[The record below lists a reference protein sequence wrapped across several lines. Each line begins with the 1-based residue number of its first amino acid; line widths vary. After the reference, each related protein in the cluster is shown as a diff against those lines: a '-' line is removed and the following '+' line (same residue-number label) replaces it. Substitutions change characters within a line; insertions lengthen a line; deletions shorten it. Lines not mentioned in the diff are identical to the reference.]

1 MTSSRQYDALRIE
14 PEEVVG
20 LVRDGDDIVV
30 PLAEGETPTLL
41 EALSE
46 HRERLHGVT
55 VSQPLRP
62 GRSATSTR

>member
-30 PLAEGETPTLL
+30 PLAAGEAPTLL

-55 VSQPLRP
+55 VSQLLPT
-62 GRSATSTR
+62 RSVATSTR